1 MYHNEQFTFTPSLID
16 SNTPVLSS
24 IEVSDLENNPFRVIT
39 LKNIMNKIT
48 SILED
53 NDIKKDIECWGGC
66 EEKSLI
72 KSPFVGHLRYDR
84 LYYS

>member
-66 EEKSLI
+66 GKKIVNKKSFCRTFKI
-72 KSPFVGHLRYDR
+72 
-84 LYYS
+84 

>member
-66 EEKSLI
+66 GEKI
-72 KSPFVGHLRYDR
+72 VNKKSFCRTFKI
-84 LYYS
+84 